1 MAQRGKKPIP
11 TQLKIVKGTDQPCRI
26 RKDEPKPKFD
36 KIEPPKELNGVALE
50 QWEVIVEQLQES
62 KIISNIDVPALAMYC
77 VAYSRWVYANQQIME
92 SGCVVKNKEGIIMQS
107 PFFHVANKSFAQMK
121 SLLVEFGM
129 TPSSRTRI
137 AEVKIETAD
146 DEFDF

>member
-1 MAQRGKKPIP
+1 MQRGKKPIP

-36 KIEPPKELNGVALE
+36 KLEPPKELSGAALE
-50 QWEVIVEQLQES
+50 QWHEIIGHLQDS
-62 KIISNIDVPALAMYC
+62 KIISNIDIHALAMYC
-77 VAYSRWVYANQQIME
+77 EVYARWVNANNEIRAR
-92 SGCVVKNKEGIIMQS
+92 GVVVKNSEGVIMQS

-137 AEVKIETAD
+137 AEVKIETGD